1 MDLKNLTSKRPW
13 LQDSWILLP
22 HLFFPGFLSG
32 LMELKA
38 VKRGIIVIWAP
49 ETSRFLCMD
58 HTGHLYTSISLMPAI
73 DCLGNRW
80 YGGKNYSQRNQESGV
95 HAVQLKNVTQGCSTG
110 FLNFISYQEEACNF
124 RETILQDGYNVYFS
138 ESYNLP
144 ISLSSRRNLSPDQ
157 PLPPFSQ
164 FLPLVNMIPLEPESV
179 DDTSQ
184 NQEPD
189 VESDDP
195 FNMLGKKP

>member
-1 MDLKNLTSKRPW
+1 MHRGAERAGGVGAQSGVGRAPAEGPCPAKAGDRELPAVPLLLRCRKLLLPCS
-13 LQDSWILLP
+13 DSWILLP

-58 HTGHLYTSISLMPAI
+58 HTGHLYTSISLMP
-73 DCLGNRW
+73 
-80 YGGKNYSQRNQESGV
+80 
-95 HAVQLKNVTQGCSTG
+95 
-110 FLNFISYQEEACNF
+110 ACNF

-189 VESDDP
+189 VDWGNDLLEQPS
-195 FNMLGKKP
+195 FGLS